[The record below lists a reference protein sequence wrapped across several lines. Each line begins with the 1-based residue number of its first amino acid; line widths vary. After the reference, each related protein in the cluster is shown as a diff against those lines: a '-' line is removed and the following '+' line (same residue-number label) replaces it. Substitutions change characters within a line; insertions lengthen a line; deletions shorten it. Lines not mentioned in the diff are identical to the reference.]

1 MRDALFQKGLR
12 VRKQVIGAEYVERS
26 LENADRY
33 AMPVQE
39 LATKAAWGL
48 VWSRPGISHQ
58 WRSVLNLGMLTALNM
73 PHELNVH
80 IRAALRNGLTRA
92 QVSECLLQT
101 AIYCGFP
108 AALAAF
114 RSAQEVFA
122 EEDRQGA
129 AKRRSRKVRKI

>member
-1 MRDALFQKGLR
+1 MRDALFKKGLR
-12 VRKQVIGAEYVERS
+12 LRKKIIGADHVERS
-26 LENADRY
+26 MKSADRY
-33 AMPVQE
+33 AMPIQE

-58 WRSVLNLGMLTALNM
+58 WRSVLNLGMLVALNM
-73 PHELNVH
+73 PQELKLH
-80 IRAALRNGLTRA
+80 IRTALRNGLTRE

-114 RSAQEVFA
+114 RVAQDAFG
-122 EEDRQGA
+122 EEDRLA
-129 AKRRSRKVRKI
+129 AEQAKPRRRKK

>member
-12 VRKQVIGAEYVERS
+12 LRKRVIGAEYVERS
-26 LENADRY
+26 LKMSDRY
-33 AMPVQE
+33 IMPIQE

-58 WRSVLNLGMLTALNM
+58 WRSVLNLGMLVALNM
-73 PHELNVH
+73 PHELKLH
-80 IRAALRNGLTRA
+80 IRTALHNGVTRA

-114 RSAQEVFA
+114 RVAQEAFA
-122 EEDRQGA
+122 EEDRATAG
-129 AKRRSRKVRKI
+129 KRKGGKRKK

>member
-1 MRDALFQKGLR
+1 MRDALFEKGLR
-12 VRKQVIGAEYVERS
+12 IRKRVIGAEYVERS
-26 LENADRY
+26 LKSADKHV
-33 AMPVQE
+33 MPIQE

-58 WRSVLNLGMLTALNM
+58 WRSVLNLGMLVALNM
-73 PHELNVH
+73 PHELKLH
-80 IRAALRNGLTRA
+80 IRTALRNGLTRA

-114 RSAQEVFA
+114 RLMQEAFA
-122 EEDRQGA
+122 EEDR
-129 AKRRSRKVRKI
+129 KRISRRRRRK

>member
-1 MRDALFQKGLR
+1 MRDALFQKGLKL
-12 VRKQVIGAEYVERS
+12 RKRVIGAEYVERS
-26 LENADRY
+26 LKMSDRY
-33 AMPVQE
+33 TMPVQE

-58 WRSVLNLGMLTALNM
+58 WRSILNLGMLVALNM
-73 PHELNVH
+73 PHELKLH
-80 IRAALRNGLTRA
+80 IRTALSNGLTRA

-114 RSAQEVFA
+114 RVAQEAFA
-122 EEDRQGA
+122 EADRQGA
-129 AKRRSRKVRKI
+129 RASSARKRKRR

>member
-1 MRDALFQKGLR
+1 MRDALFEKGLR
-12 VRKQVIGAEYVERS
+12 IRKRVIGAEYVERS
-26 LENADRY
+26 LKSADKHV
-33 AMPVQE
+33 MPIQD

-58 WRSVLNLGMLTALNM
+58 WRSVLNLGMLVALNM
-73 PHELNVH
+73 PHELKLH
-80 IRAALRNGLTRA
+80 IRTALRNGLTRA

-114 RSAQEVFA
+114 RLMQEAFA
-122 EEDRQGA
+122 EEDR
-129 AKRRSRKVRKI
+129 KKISRRRRR

>member
-1 MRDALFQKGLR
+1 MRDALFEKGLR
-12 VRKQVIGAEYVERS
+12 IRKRVIGAEYVERS
-26 LENADRY
+26 LKSADKHV
-33 AMPVQE
+33 MPIQE

-58 WRSVLNLGMLTALNM
+58 WRSVLNLGMLVALNM
-73 PHELNVH
+73 PHELKLH
-80 IRAALRNGLTRA
+80 IRTALRNGLTRA

-114 RSAQEVFA
+114 RLMQEAFA
-122 EEDRQGA
+122 EEDR
-129 AKRRSRKVRKI
+129 KKISRRRRRK

>member
-12 VRKQVIGAEYVERS
+12 IRKRVIGAEYVERS
-26 LENADRY
+26 LKSADKY
-33 AMPVQE
+33 VMPIQE

-58 WRSVLNLGMLTALNM
+58 WRSVLNLGMLVALNM
-73 PHELNVH
+73 PHELKLH
-80 IRAALRNGLTRA
+80 IRTALRNGLTRA

-114 RSAQEVFA
+114 RVAQEAFA
-122 EEDRQGA
+122 EEDRHA
-129 AKRRSRKVRKI
+129 VERSRPRKRKK